1 MTMKPN
7 PSGFFRALSR
17 KTRMRISALVLVGFL
32 LGAGAVASSRKA
44 EAVCCACVFAAHAA
58 TQAHI
63 TLQFQLHQLWMV
75 EVFFKQYILRAMMMM
90 TEQLTVVAMQQMF
103 MVGGFFDA
111 KHQLETQ
118 RLFQQLQAQAHKD
131 YHPSEGIC
139 EIGTAARALA
149 ASDRKAEFNMIA
161 LSQHSMQRQ
170 LLSNKGSSG
179 VGTAGDITDRVQKF
193 KNTYCDPA
201 DNNSGLDTMCGG
213 GGPANRRNKDVDYTR
228 AIEAPLTLKVDFTNG
243 TSAPDE
249 EDLIAMSK
257 NLYAH
262 TLFRTLPETYMS
274 TGKNQ
279 EKYLDGRAVMAK
291 RSVAQNSFDA
301 IVGMKSEGTGG
312 SSAFLGAI
320 LRELAM
326 PDNEI
331 KEVLGSEKP
340 SYFAQMELL
349 TKKIYQNPDFYTNLY
364 DKPVNVARKG
374 VAMQAIQ
381 LMQDRD
387 LYRSQLRTE
396 SMLSVL
402 LEIEISKL
410 QDSVQN
416 EWDGITGGEGVDTGT
431 LPTTTTGP

>member
-1 MTMKPN
+1 MKN
-7 PSGFFRALSR
+7 RLSIPSGFFHALPKTARKKVAVLAVAGILFGGTTLVAPR
-17 KTRMRISALVLVGFL
+17 KT
-32 LGAGAVASSRKA
+32 
-44 EAVCCACVFAAHAA
+44 EAACCACVFAAHAA

-63 TLQFQLHQLWMV
+63 TAQFKLHQTWMV
-75 EVFFKQYILRAMMMM
+75 DTFFKQYLLPAMMMM
-90 TEQLTVVAMQQMF
+90 TEQLTTVAMQQMF
-103 MVGGFFDA
+103 IVGGFFDA
-111 KHQLETQ
+111 KQQLETQ

-131 YHPSEGIC
+131 YHPSEGVC
-139 EIGTAARALA
+139 EFGTAARALG

-179 VGTAGDITDRVQKF
+179 VGTAGDISDRVEKF
-193 KNTYCDPA
+193 KTTYCDPA
-201 DNNSGLDTMCGG
+201 DNNSGLDTMCGSG
-213 GGPANRRNKDVDYTR
+213 GAAERRNKDVDYTR
-228 AIEAPLTLKVDFTNG
+228 MIEAPLTLKVDFTSG
-243 TSAPDE
+243 STASADE
-249 EDLIAMSK
+249 EDVLAMSK

-262 TLFRTLPETYMS
+262 TLFRTLPETYLK

-301 IVGMKSEGTGG
+301 IVGMKSEGSGG

-320 LRELAM
+320 LKELAM
-326 PDNEI
+326 PDDEI
-331 KEVLGSEKP
+331 KDVLGSEKP

-402 LEIEISKL
+402 LEIEISKI
-410 QDSVQN
+410 QDTVQN
-416 EWDGITGGEGVDTGT
+416 QWDDLTGEGTDTGSV
-431 LPTTTTGP
+431 PAAQ

>member
-1 MTMKPN
+1 MTST
-7 PSGFFRALSR
+7 PSGLLRRFSR
-17 KTRMRISALVLVGFL
+17 KARLRIAALVLAGFL
-32 LGAGAVASSRKA
+32 LGGTVVVAPKRA

-63 TLQFQLHQLWMV
+63 TGQFIAHQLWMI

-90 TEQLTVVAMQQMF
+90 TEQLTAVAMQQMF
-103 MVGGFFDA
+103 IVGSFFDA

-118 RLFQQLQAQAHKD
+118 RLFQQLHAQAHKD
-131 YHPSEGIC
+131 YHPSEGVC
-139 EIGTAARALA
+139 EVGTAARALA

-161 LSQHSMQRQ
+161 LGQHSMQRQ
-170 LLSNKGSSG
+170 LLSNKTSAG
-179 VGTAGDITDRVQKF
+179 VGTAGDVSDRVEKF
-193 KNTYCDPA
+193 KTTYCDPA

-213 GGPANRRNKDVDYTR
+213 GGAADRRNKDVDFTR
-228 AIEAPLTLKVDFTNG
+228 AIEAPLTLQVDFTNG
-243 TSAPDE
+243 TASNPDE
-249 EDLIAMSK
+249 EDVIALSK
-257 NLYAH
+257 NLFAH
-262 TLFRTLPETYMS
+262 TLFRTLPETYLKV
-274 TGKNQ
+274 GKNQ

-291 RSVAQNSFDA
+291 RSVAQNSFNA
-301 IVGMKSEGTGG
+301 LVGMKSEGSGG
-312 SSAFLGAI
+312 STAFLGAI

-326 PDNEI
+326 PDDEI
-331 KEVLGSEKP
+331 REVLGSERP

-402 LEIEISKL
+402 LEIEISKI

-416 EWDGITGGEGVDTGT
+416 EWDGVTGGEGVDTGAVQ
-431 LPTTTTGP
+431 